1 MSLGLGSNLSKG
13 GLTTP
18 GIVTDNLVLKHKY
31 DAGAV
36 VPVSDGAADINA
48 DAAANEYIDV
58 GTIAISTNDITMCA
72 WVYVTAFG
80 ANNAAY
86 VANRESGGTNLGVTL
101 RNDGTSSQFETI
113 FDYGGGAYTCQ
124 SGTVNTHQWY
134 HLCSVW
140 DRSDKAYLYLD
151 GVEVDTADISSKV
164 STDLSH
170 STNAFIGKNEGSV
183 EVQAYIC
190 NVGYW
195 NAALTQPQV
204 KSIMNKNY
212 AGLTDSEKTNLVSWW
227 NLDSTISED
236 YNATSETDDSPSTI
250 NGMVLDNNDT
260 TFTEVSVT
268 NSDFTSGSG
277 TSITGWTNEAANKWE
292 ISGSTIISPNGVSL
306 ISQAV
311 LTNNITHKAIVRAK
325 NTVPG
330 STSRL
335 KVYFGANNNAQYE
348 LTDDFQEYV
357 FHGYQDNDTTFFLY
371 NESGAAST
379 NVTIDWV
386 KLYKY
391 DGNVGVLV

>member
-1 MSLGLGSNLSKG
+1 MPLGLRNNLSSTG
-13 GLTTP
+13 MVTP

-58 GTIAISTNDITMCA
+58 GTIAISTNDITISA
-72 WVYVTAFG
+72 WVFVTAFG

-86 VANRESGGTNLGVTL
+86 FANRESGGTNLGVTL

-190 NVGYW
+190 NAGYW
-195 NAALTQPQV
+195 NAALTQPQI
-204 KSIMNKNY
+204 KSIMWKNY
-212 AGLTDSEKTNLVSWW
+212 AGLTSSETTNLVSWW
-227 NLDSTISED
+227 NLSADANDSHGS
-236 YNATSETDDSPSTI
+236 N
-250 NGMVLDNNDT
+250 NGTL
-260 TFTEVSVT
+260 S
-268 NSDFTSGSG
+268 
-277 TSITGWTNEAANKWE
+277 
-292 ISGSTIISPNGVSL
+292 
-306 ISQAV
+306 
-311 LTNNITHKAIVRAK
+311 
-325 NTVPG
+325 
-330 STSRL
+330 
-335 KVYFGANNNAQYE
+335 
-348 LTDDFQEYV
+348 
-357 FHGYQDNDTTFFLY
+357 
-371 NESGAAST
+371 
-379 NVTIDWV
+379 
-386 KLYKY
+386 
-391 DGNVGVLV
+391 